1 MLELKRIPMIR
12 IVALPSALDEADFAD
27 ALSFRV
33 APDEVYV
40 QTGVMPSLKD
50 EHAIITKEASL
61 AGVWLSSQD
70 AHHFLEHECV
80 WELPSERPAF
90 AQGAVAHLPVKLYF
104 EEGRVLIMTAAPYA
118 YDLSERLKGFI
129 R

>member
-1 MLELKRIPMIR
+1 MTR
-12 IVALPSALDEADFAD
+12 IVALPSALDEVDFSA

-40 QTGVMPSLKD
+40 QAEVIPKLKD
-50 EHAIITKEASL
+50 DYAIITKEASL
-61 AGVWLSSQD
+61 VGVWLSSED
-70 AHHFLEHECV
+70 AHHFLELECA
-80 WELPSERPAF
+80 WKLPLKRPAF

-104 EEGRVLIMTAAPYA
+104 EEERVLIMTAAPHA
-118 YDLSERLKGFI
+118 HDLNERLKGFI